1 MNIIPGDDSCTFER
15 EIHRGEIFYMTFGNS
30 VENEQQGGR
39 PCIVVSN
46 ETCNK
51 FSPIVTVVPLTTKDK
66 KPLPT
71 HVLLE
76 VEDLPVHGTILCEQ
90 VQSISHLRLS
100 SYVGEVDDRIMR
112 KIEKA
117 LAIQL
122 DIDTKAQP
130 EQQIVEKIIEK
141 PVANERELEALNA
154 RIAQLES
161 ELDAHDAM
169 LKEKEHELVKMQER
183 ARIFKELYDETIRG
197 GLIDDRNCT
206 FSCKVA

>member
-1 MNIIPGDDSCTFER
+1 MNIIPNDNTCTFER
-15 EIHRGEIFYMTFGNS
+15 EIHRGEIFYMTFGNP

-51 FSPIVTVVPLTTKDK
+51 FSSIVTVVPLTTKDK

-76 VEDLPVHGTILCEQ
+76 VEGLPVHGTILCEQ
-90 VQSISHLRLS
+90 VQSISHFRLS
-100 SYVGEVDDRIMR
+100 SYVGEVDDCIMQ

-122 DIDTKAQP
+122 DIDTKTQP
-130 EQQIVEKIIEK
+130 EQQVIEESSKK
-141 PVANERELEALNA
+141 PLQMNVIETLNT

-161 ELDAHDAM
+161 ELDKHQVI

-197 GLIDDRNCT
+197 EL
-206 FSCKVA
+206 K

>member
-1 MNIIPGDDSCTFER
+1 MNIIPDDNTCTFER
-15 EIHRGEIFYMTFGNS
+15 EIHRGEIFYMTFGNP

-90 VQSISHLRLS
+90 VQSISHFRLS
-100 SYVGEVDDRIMR
+100 SYVGEVDDCIMQKSKRHLQFNSILIQKHNLSSKLLKSHR
-112 KIEKA
+112 KTI
-117 LAIQL
+117 
-122 DIDTKAQP
+122 
-130 EQQIVEKIIEK
+130 
-141 PVANERELEALNA
+141 ANERN
-154 RIAQLES
+154 RN
-161 ELDAHDAM
+161 
-169 LKEKEHELVKMQER
+169 
-183 ARIFKELYDETIRG
+183 FKYSH
-197 GLIDDRNCT
+197 C
-206 FSCKVA
+206 SA

>member
-1 MNIIPGDDSCTFER
+1 MNIIPDDNTCTFER
-15 EIHRGEIFYMTFGNS
+15 EIHRGEIFYMTFGNP

-90 VQSISHLRLS
+90 VQSISHFRLS
-100 SYVGEVDDRIMR
+100 SYVGEVDDCIMQ

-122 DIDTKAQP
+122 DIDTKHNLSSKLLKSHRKT
-130 EQQIVEKIIEK
+130 I
-141 PVANERELEALNA
+141 ANERN
-154 RIAQLES
+154 RN
-161 ELDAHDAM
+161 
-169 LKEKEHELVKMQER
+169 
-183 ARIFKELYDETIRG
+183 FKYSH
-197 GLIDDRNCT
+197 C
-206 FSCKVA
+206 SA

>member
-1 MNIIPGDDSCTFER
+1 MNIIPGDNTCTFER
-15 EIHRGEIFYMTFGNS
+15 EIHRGEIFYMTFGS
-30 VENEQQGGR
+30 PVENEQQGGR

-76 VEDLPVHGTILCEQ
+76 VKDLPVHGTILCEQ

-100 SYVGEVDDRIMR
+100 SYVGEVDDCVMQ

-122 DIDTKAQP
+122 GIDMNTQP
-130 EQQIVEKIIEK
+130 EQVITKVVEK
-141 PVANERELEALNA
+141 PVTNEHELEALNT
-154 RIAQLES
+154 RITQLES
-161 ELDAHDAM
+161 ELDERNNM
-169 LKEKEHELVKMQER
+169 LKEKEHELVKTQER

-197 GLIDDRNCT
+197 DL
-206 FSCKVA
+206 K